1 MAAEFAAAVAEQA
14 ATAAQAEGDSQAA
27 EALSRTLAAEQ
38 VQEALAMA
46 ERARALAAMQ
56 AAAEAAAAAQA
67 AAAQPGQQPGQPGP
81 QPGQPGAQPGQQA
94 GMQQPQG
101 PAGRG
106 PNVNDLPQ
114 TSPVGIADADR
125 RGLDPATRAAIEKLP
140 PHVRDPLLEGM
151 RLRGPEAYRGVI
163 EAYFKRLGQEIPR

>member
-1 MAAEFAAAVAEQA
+1 MAAELAAAVAEQA
-14 ATAAQAEGDSQAA
+14 AAAAEAQGDSQAA
-27 EALSRTLAAEQ
+27 AALAQTLAGEQ

-46 ERARALAAMQ
+46 ERARAVAAMQ

-67 AAAQPGQQPGQPGP
+67 AAAQPGQPGE
-81 QPGQPGAQPGQQA
+81 QPGAQPGQPGQQA

-106 PNVNDLPQ
+106 PNLDDTPQ
-114 TSPVGIADADR
+114 TSPVGIAAADR

-151 RLRGPEAYRGVI
+151 RERGPEAYRGVI